1 MSRLAGKVVVLTGAS
16 SGIGEQFARALDVA
30 GASVVLAAR
39 RRERLDE
46 LASTLERAHVVQ
58 CDVAEPPDR
67 ADLIAAAVDTFG
79 RIDGLVNNA
88 GITNVAPA
96 LRETDD
102 DFRRVLEVN
111 LIAPFALSR
120 DVARVMRENP
130 EGGSIVNIA
139 SINSL
144 VALPTT
150 PEAGYAASKA
160 GLAGLTR
167 ELAAQWARYKIR
179 VNAIGPG
186 AFVSEMTG
194 NHFVE
199 GPIAE
204 MLKMRIPLG
213 RPGRAGE
220 LDGLLTLLL
229 SDEASYLTGQ
239 LIAVD
244 GGHTIT

>member
-1 MSRLAGKVVVLTGAS
+1 MSRLDGKVVVLTGAS
-16 SGIGEQFARALDVA
+16 SGLGEQFARALDA
-30 GASVVLAAR
+30 SGASVVLAAR
-39 RRERLDE
+39 RRDRLDE

-58 CDVAEPPDR
+58 CDVAVAGDR
-67 ADLIAAAVDTFG
+67 ADLVAAAVDTFG

-96 LRETDD
+96 LRESDD
-102 DFRRVLEVN
+102 EFRRVLEVN
-111 LIAPFALSR
+111 LVAPFALSR
-120 DVARVMRENP
+120 DVVRVIREHG
-130 EGGSIVNIA
+130 GGSIVNIA
-139 SINSL
+139 SINAL

-167 ELAAQWARYKIR
+167 ELAAQWARYGVR

-194 NHFVE
+194 DHFVE

-204 MLKMRIPLG
+204 MLKLRIPLG
-213 RPGRAGE
+213 RAGAAGE

-229 SDEASYLTGQ
+229 SDESSYLTGQ

>member
-1 MSRLAGKVVVLTGAS
+1 MSRLDGKVVVLTGAS
-16 SGIGEQFARALDVA
+16 SGLGEQFARALDA
-30 GASVVLAAR
+30 SGASVVLAAR
-39 RRERLDE
+39 RRDRLDE

-58 CDVAEPPDR
+58 CDVAVAGDR
-67 ADLIAAAVDTFG
+67 ADLVAAAVDTFG

-96 LRETDD
+96 LRESDD
-102 DFRRVLEVN
+102 EFRRVLEVN
-111 LIAPFALSR
+111 LVAPFALSR
-120 DVARVMRENP
+120 DVVRVMREHG
-130 EGGSIVNIA
+130 GGSIVNIA
-139 SINSL
+139 SINAL

-167 ELAAQWARYKIR
+167 ELAAQWARYGVR

-194 NHFVE
+194 DHFVE

-204 MLKMRIPLG
+204 MLKLRIPLG
-213 RPGRAGE
+213 RAGAAGE

-229 SDEASYLTGQ
+229 SDESSYLTGQ

>member
-1 MSRLAGKVVVLTGAS
+1 MSSLDGKVVVLTGAS
-16 SGIGEQFARALDVA
+16 SGLGEQFARALDRA

-39 RRERLDE
+39 RRERLDR
-46 LASTLERAHVVQ
+46 LAGTLDRAHAVQ
-58 CDVAEPPDR
+58 CDVAQAADR
-67 ADLIAAAVDTFG
+67 EALVAAAVDTFG

-96 LRETDD
+96 LRESDD

-111 LIAPFALSR
+111 LVAPFALSR
-120 DVARVMRENP
+120 DVVRVMRENG
-130 EGGSIVNIA
+130 GGSIVNIA

-144 VALPTT
+144 VALPMT
-150 PEAGYAASKA
+150 PEAGYAASKS

-167 ELAAQWARYKIR
+167 ELATQWARYNVR

-194 NHFVE
+194 DHFVE

-213 RPGRAGE
+213 RAGAAGE

-229 SDEASYLTGQ
+229 SDESSYLTGQ